1 MRGKVRE
8 TLHIINNY
16 RITPAYAGK
25 SLSKLKGSLKRGD
38 HPRLC
43 GEKVD
48 STFSLLI
55 VRGSPPPMRG
65 KVLWYRDFCPAVG
78 ITPAYA
84 GKSAG
89 VRCSDADR

>member
-43 GEKVD
+43 GEKQA
-48 STFSLLI
+48 LL
-55 VRGSPPPMRG
+55 RNG
-65 KVLWYRDFCPAVG
+65 L
-78 ITPAYA
+78 
-84 GKSAG
+84 
-89 VRCSDADR
+89 